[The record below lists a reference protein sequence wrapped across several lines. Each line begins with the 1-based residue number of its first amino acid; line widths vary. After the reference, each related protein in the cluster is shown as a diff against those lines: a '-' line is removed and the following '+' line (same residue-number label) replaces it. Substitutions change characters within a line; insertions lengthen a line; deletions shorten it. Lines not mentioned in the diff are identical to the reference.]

1 MNWKL
6 IGMLSLSGL
15 FMGVSTAFFIKS
27 DIEIYVWIPIM
38 LLIAFF
44 IAKQATSKYFLHGFL
59 VSFISAFWILLAHSI
74 FWDNFYELNKVSMDA
89 DFQSMPKEFS
99 MKALMLIATPI
110 IGAFFGLIQ
119 GLLAFVASKLVK
131 KG

>member
-6 IGMLSLSGL
+6 IGLLSLSGL

-44 IAKQATSKYFLHGFL
+44 IAKQATGKYFLHGFL
-59 VSFISAFWILLAHSI
+59 VSLISACWILLAHSI

-89 DFQSMPKEFS
+89 DFQSMPKMLS
-99 MKALMLIATPI
+99 MKTVMLIATPI
-110 IGAFFGLIQ
+110 VGAFFGLIQ
-119 GLLAFVASKLVK
+119 GLMSFIASKLVK
-131 KG
+131 KE